1 MQLTRHTDYAFR
13 ALIYLASM
21 PEQTVT
27 IGTISDVFNIPK
39 SHMMKVISRLTSNGY
54 ICSIRGKMGGISL
67 AKPAQD
73 ITLKEIVVLMEK
85 TLVPFDCVGQNCLI
99 LKSCRLNTASRLY
112 NCGYARR
119 GNSPTYSWLGQF
131 YFKLVNEWVVYVNS
145 HFCI

>member
-39 SHMMKVISRLTSNGY
+39 SHLMKVISRLTSNGY

-99 LKSCRLNTASRLY
+99 LKSCRLNTAFQGAQSKYLEY
-112 NCGYARR
+112 LQGYTIADMLDEETAQRIH
-119 GNSPTYSWLGQF
+119 G
-131 YFKLVNEWVVYVNS
+131 
-145 HFCI
+145 